1 MKKLYNIGVMEKEGD
16 ARRYQTYVVETETV
30 QEAIEAIA
38 DQYEG
43 CTCEYTIENIMKS
56 EAHLIL
62 T

>member
-1 MKKLYNIGVMEKEGD
+1 MEKEGD